1 MSTLKIGT
9 FSKISTPF
17 LTLRKFAY
25 YECEQFMPLNN
36 YKMKIKLYDSLYLTF
51 IWAEKFS

>member
-9 FSKISTPF
+9 FSKISTIF

-25 YECEQFMPLNN
+25 YECEQYMPLN
-36 YKMKIKLYDSLYLTF
+36 YHKMKIKLYDGLYLTF
-51 IWAEKFS
+51 IWVEKFS